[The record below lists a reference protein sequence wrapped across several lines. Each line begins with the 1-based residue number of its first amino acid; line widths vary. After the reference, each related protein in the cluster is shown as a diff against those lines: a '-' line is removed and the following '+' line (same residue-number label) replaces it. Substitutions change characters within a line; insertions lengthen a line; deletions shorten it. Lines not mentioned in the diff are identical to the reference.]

1 MRRPREDTE
10 THTEW
15 KATCPWRQRLE
26 RCVYKPRRHLEPLEA
41 RRGRDGSPLKPSDST
56 RALQR
61 LDSGLSASK
70 NWEEYTSL
78 VLSHVVCRYM
88 LQQPQKCPVSGR
100 IGIETKAYLTTTAG
114 RLPTGWLLCLNLFP
128 PCSNSINITPAPR
141 KPRGL
146 EMASS

>member
-1 MRRPREDTE
+1 MEAETQAMRLQTKETPGAARSWERPRRI
-10 THTEW
+10 
-15 KATCPWRQRLE
+15 P
-26 RCVYKPRRHLEPLEA
+26 P
-41 RRGRDGSPLKPSDST
+41 KPSDST
-56 RALQR
+56 RALQH

-78 VLSHVVCRYM
+78 VLSHVVCGYM

-100 IGIETKAYLTTTAG
+100 IGIETKAYLTTTTG

-128 PCSNSINITPAPR
+128 PCSNGINITPAPR